1 MSNTLRI
8 VVLVSGAGSN
18 LRAITDA
25 IDRGECAAELV
36 GVVSDKKK
44 AAALEFAA
52 ARGVPVATV
61 PLRKGDDRDA
71 WDVALADQVASFE
84 PELVVLA
91 GFMRIVGAPI
101 LDRFKGRVI
110 NVHPSLLPAFPGH
123 DAPEQTVQA
132 GVRISGCTVH
142 VVDSGVDSGP
152 IIAQTAV
159 PVLSDDTAQT
169 LHARIKAQEHSLLPT
184 VIHWIATG
192 LVKLNPVRTV
202 TPSEDERALVSP
214 RMRS

>member
-1 MSNTLRI
+1 MSSPLRI
-8 VVLVSGAGSN
+8 VVLVSGTGSN
-18 LRAITDA
+18 LRAIADA
-25 IDRGECAAELV
+25 IDGGECRAELV

-52 ARGVPVATV
+52 NRGVPVAAV

-71 WDVALADQVASFE
+71 WNISLAEQIASFE

-110 NVHPSLLPAFPGH
+110 NLHPSLLPAFPGH
-123 DAPEQTVQA
+123 DATEQAVGA
-132 GVRISGCTVH
+132 RVRISGCTVH

-159 PVLSDDTAQT
+159 PVLSEDTPET
-169 LHARIKAQEHSLLPT
+169 LHARIQVQEHRLLPI
-184 VIHWIATG
+184 VIDWIATG
-192 LVKLNPVRTV
+192 LVTLNPVHVV
-202 TPSEDERALVSP
+202 TPSQDERALVSP
-214 RMRS
+214 RFSA